1 MATHGD
7 LLAAIRERNEGR
19 VAEILKAEPNLAS
32 ARPTDG
38 PSAML
43 FATYMG
49 VAPVIALVRAR
60 VEPDACEAAALGDMP
75 ALTALLKKKENA
87 NARSGDGWTALHLA
101 GFFGKRDA
109 VTLLLKHGA
118 SVSAVA
124 GTPDR
129 NQPLQASISG
139 ACDLV
144 ILTALIGAGADVNH
158 AGASGITPLHSAGA
172 RGNLDAIRLLGNAGA
187 NADVRMTDGRTPWDL
202 AQERQHP
209 EAAKLLREMAGG

>member
-1 MATHGD
+1 MNSERMQPVGHVGPARQIGGCHYLVSLTKYDGPRPRTPERKGRTMATHGD

-144 ILTALIGAGADVNH
+144 ILTALIG
-158 AGASGITPLHSAGA
+158 
-172 RGNLDAIRLLGNAGA
+172 
-187 NADVRMTDGRTPWDL
+187 
-202 AQERQHP
+202 
-209 EAAKLLREMAGG
+209 